1 MAAQGWQ
8 RVSGRQD
15 VRYYTKKTG
24 TTLSPGELVALDDD
38 TYNVFPA
45 ATDKLVYGICLDT
58 LASTSTAQCR
68 VDRIDGN
75 TVVRAKV
82 GAGTAAASEI
92 GAFADIQT
100 TTGSTTGITL
110 TESNND
116 CVIVGFP
123 KAGYQDV
130 MFGANAAYPTP
141 TTTASD

>member
-1 MAAQGWQ
+1 MAAMIWE
-8 RVSGRQD
+8 RASGRQD
-15 VRYYTKKTG
+15 VRAYTKKTG
-24 TTLSPGELVALDDD
+24 TALAVGELVALDDD

-45 ATDKLVYGICLDT
+45 ATDKLVFGICMEAA
-58 LASTSTAQCR
+58 ASSSTAKIK

-82 GAGTAAASEI
+82 ATGTAAETEV
-92 GAFADIQT
+92 GAFADI
-100 TTGSTTGITL
+100 GSSTTGITL

-123 KAGYQDV
+123 KAGYQEV

-141 TTTASD
+141 TTTVSD